1 VETRSRSIV
10 KSLTW
15 RAGGL
20 LVTVCVAWVLIGRAD
35 VAASIGLFDTG
46 VKLVAF
52 YAHERLWLKVRFGR
66 LQTDQYEI

>member
-1 VETRSRSIV
+1 METRSRSII

-20 LVTVCVAWVLIGRAD
+20 LVTVCVAWVVTGRGD
-35 VAASIGLFDTG
+35 IAASIGLFDTG
-46 VKLVAF
+46 VKVVAF

-66 LQTDQYEI
+66 VQAGQYEI